1 MTVAKAGNGCNRA
14 LVKSCAGAMAASVNK
29 DFGIETVVGNQTTV
43 STMCSDYDCP
53 VSFEAVEM

>member
-1 MTVAKAGNGCNRA
+1 
-14 LVKSCAGAMAASVNK
+14 MAASVNK

-43 STMCSDYDCP
+43 ATMRSDDDSP